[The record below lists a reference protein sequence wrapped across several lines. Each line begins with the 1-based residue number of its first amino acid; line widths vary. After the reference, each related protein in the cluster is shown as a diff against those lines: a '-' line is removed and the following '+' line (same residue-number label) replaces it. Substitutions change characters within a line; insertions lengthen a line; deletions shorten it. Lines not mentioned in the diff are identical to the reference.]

1 MTDRFE
7 KSADHQR
14 SKPLVLSELTSEQLN
29 AEIEKGYQDAING
42 RTSRWMK
49 HFTGSARNM
58 AFQRRNSC
66 KLFLTLR

>member
-1 MTDRFE
+1 MTERFE

-42 RTSRWMK
+42 RTIPLDEVFHRLSEK
-49 HFTGSARNM
+49 YGIPEEE
-58 AFQRRNSC
+58 Q
-66 KLFLTLR
+66 L